1 MYSGRVITMDF
12 IIGSGSKPTA
22 AGGATPSD
30 LIKDG
35 SAATFTADV
44 IEASMKAPV
53 IVDFWA
59 TWCGPCKQLGPALEK
74 VVREARGAVRMVKI
88 DIDKNQELAAQLRI
102 QSVPTVYAFANGRPV
117 DGFTGAQPE
126 SQLRAFVQ
134 RLTKG
139 ATQPSLAEIIDEA
152 KAMLAQGDAETAAQ
166 IFQQVL
172 AEDPNNGPAMAGL
185 LRCLM
190 AVGDVDS
197 VAQMLGQLPP
207 DLAKHAEVAA
217 VRTALELQQA
227 AATGAGQAAEL
238 RRRLAANADDHQARF
253 DLALAYYGAGETEA
267 ALEELLELFRRDRTW
282 NDDGARKQL
291 LKMFEALGGAH
302 PLTLQGRR
310 RLSALLFA

>member
-1 MYSGRVITMDF
+1 MDF
-12 IIGSGSKPTA
+12 IIGSGSKPAA
-22 AGGATPSD
+22 AGGGAAPSD

-88 DIDKNQELAAQLRI
+88 DVDKNQELAAQLRI

-117 DGFTGAQPE
+117 DGFTGAQSE

-134 RLTKG
+134 RLTKS
-139 ATQPSLAEIIDEA
+139 AAQPSLAEVMDEA
-152 KAMLAQGDAETAAQ
+152 KALLAQGDAETAAQ

-172 AEDPNNGPAMAGL
+172 GEDPNNGPAMAGL
-185 LRCLM
+185 LRCLI

-197 VAQMLGQLPP
+197 VVQMLGQLPP
-207 DLAKHAEVAA
+207 ELAKHAEVAA

-227 AATGAGQAAEL
+227 AAAGAGQAAEL

>member
-1 MYSGRVITMDF
+1 MYLGRVAAMDF
-12 IIGSGSKPTA
+12 IIGSGSKPA
-22 AGGATPSD
+22 AGGAAPSD
-30 LIKDG
+30 LIKEG
-35 SAATFTADV
+35 STATFTADV

-139 ATQPSLAEIIDEA
+139 AAQPSLAEVIDEA
-152 KAMLAQGDAETAAQ
+152 KALLAQGDAENAAE

-190 AVGDVDS
+190 AVGDFDGI
-197 VAQMLGQLPP
+197 ARMLGQLPP
-207 DLAKHAEVAA
+207 ELAKHAEVAA
-217 VRTALELQQA
+217 VRTALELRQA
-227 AATGAGQAAEL
+227 AAAGAGQAAEL
-238 RRRLAANADDHQARF
+238 RRRLAADADDHQARF

-282 NDDGARKQL
+282 NDEAARKQL

>member
-1 MYSGRVITMDF
+1 MYLGRVAAMDF
-12 IIGSGSKPTA
+12 IIGSGSKPA
-22 AGGATPSD
+22 AGGPAPSD
-30 LIKDG
+30 LIKEG
-35 SAATFTADV
+35 STATFTADV

-88 DIDKNQELAAQLRI
+88 DVDKNQELAAQLRI

-117 DGFTGAQPE
+117 DGFTGAQSE

-134 RLTKG
+134 RLTKS
-139 ATQPSLAEIIDEA
+139 AAQPSLAEVMDEA
-152 KAMLAQGDAETAAQ
+152 KALLAQGDAETAAQ

-172 AEDPNNGPAMAGL
+172 GEDPNNGPAMAGL

-190 AVGDVDS
+190 AVGDFDS
-197 VAQMLGQLPP
+197 VTQMLGQLPP
-207 DLAKHAEVAA
+207 ELAKHAEVAA

-227 AATGAGQAAEL
+227 AAAGAGQAAEL

>member
-1 MYSGRVITMDF
+1 MYLGSVATMDF
-12 IIGSGSKPTA
+12 IIGSGSKPA
-22 AGGATPSD
+22 AGGAAPSD
-30 LIKDG
+30 LIKEG

-139 ATQPSLAEIIDEA
+139 AAQPSLAEVIDEA
-152 KAMLAQGDAETAAQ
+152 KALLTQGDAETAAQ

-227 AATGAGQAAEL
+227 AAAGAGQAAEL

-267 ALEELLELFRRDRTW
+267 ALEELLEVFRRDRTW

>member
-1 MYSGRVITMDF
+1 MDF
-12 IIGSGSKPTA
+12 IIGSGSKPA

-88 DIDKNQELAAQLRI
+88 DVDKNQELAAQLRI

-117 DGFTGAQPE
+117 DGFTGAQSE

-134 RLTKG
+134 RLTKS
-139 ATQPSLAEIIDEA
+139 AAQPSLAEVMDEA
-152 KAMLAQGDAETAAQ
+152 KALLAQGDAETAAQ

-172 AEDPNNGPAMAGL
+172 GEDPNNGPAMAGL

-197 VAQMLGQLPP
+197 VVQMLGQLPP
-207 DLAKHAEVAA
+207 ELAKHAEVAA

-227 AATGAGQAAEL
+227 AAAGAGQAAEL

>member
-1 MYSGRVITMDF
+1 MYLGSVATMDF
-12 IIGSGSKPTA
+12 IIGSGSKPA
-22 AGGATPSD
+22 AGGPAPSD
-30 LIKDG
+30 LIKEG

-139 ATQPSLAEIIDEA
+139 AAQPSLAEVIDEA
-152 KAMLAQGDAETAAQ
+152 KALLTQGDAETAAQ

-227 AATGAGQAAEL
+227 AAAGAGQAAEL

-267 ALEELLELFRRDRTW
+267 ALEELLEVFRRDRTW